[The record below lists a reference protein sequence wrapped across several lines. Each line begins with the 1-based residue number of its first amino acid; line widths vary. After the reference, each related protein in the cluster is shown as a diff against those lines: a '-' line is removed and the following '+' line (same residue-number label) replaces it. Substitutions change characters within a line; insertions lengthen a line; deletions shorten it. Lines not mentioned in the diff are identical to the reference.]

1 MSSID
6 FQKAIVIAKEELR
19 KIQVDATNINIEQA
33 ITSDNDK
40 LYEITLS
47 YEIMLK
53 DKFSLDEEKLP
64 SNLQS
69 LSRILRQ
76 KRVYKTF
83 LINAS
88 DGKFR
93 GFKIFSGN

>member
-6 FQKAIVIAKEELR
+6 FQKAIVVAKEELR

>member
-6 FQKAIVIAKEELR
+6 FQKAIDVAKEELK

-33 ITSDNDK
+33 ITSENDK

-53 DKFSLDEEKLP
+53 DKFSLNEEKLP

-69 LSRILRQ
+69 LSKILRQ

>member
-6 FQKAIVIAKEELR
+6 FQKAIVVAKEELR

-93 GFKIFSGN
+93 GFKIPTNI